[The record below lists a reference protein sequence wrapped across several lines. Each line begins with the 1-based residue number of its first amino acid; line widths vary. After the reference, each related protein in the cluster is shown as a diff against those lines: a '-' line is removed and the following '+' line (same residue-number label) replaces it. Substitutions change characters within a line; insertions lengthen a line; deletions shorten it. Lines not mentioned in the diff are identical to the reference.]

1 MKSVFILSLDRTKI
15 LEADLNKLN
24 ANKPYFLSKEDA
36 VCYLL
41 LMELENL
48 VDNFLIK
55 NGYNYNVNLIKE
67 TLNRI
72 ETLNNKNEYRLTEVI
87 K

>member
-15 LEADLNKLN
+15 LEADINKLHP
-24 ANKPYFLSKEDA
+24 NKPYFLSKEDA

-48 VDNFLIK
+48 IDHFLIK
-55 NGYNYNVNLIKE
+55 NGYDYNVNLIKE
-67 TLNRI
+67 TLEKIDN
-72 ETLNNKNEYRLTEVI
+72 LKNKNEYRPTEI
-87 K
+87 IR